1 MIHVSDRSAWACD
14 KDRIEKAAFTL
25 MIRARFALFASALVL
40 SGSSA
45 GAMAGARSDQDEARE
60 AVERHDIRPLDEIL
74 ARLRDK
80 APGEIIKVTL
90 AREHGVWLY
99 EFRLIDRNGHVRR
112 VEVDGASGA
121 VTDAGDD

>member
-1 MIHVSDRSAWACD
+1 MIHVSDTSAEGRD
-14 KDRIEKAAFTL
+14 NYKVEKAVFNL
-25 MIRARFALFASALVL
+25 MMRIRFVLFVSALLV

-60 AVERHDIRPLDEIL
+60 AVERHDIRPLDEIV
-74 ARLRDK
+74 ARLSDK
-80 APGEIIKVTL
+80 APGEIIKVKL

-112 VEVDGASGA
+112 VEVDAASGA
-121 VTDAGDD
+121 VTDAGED

>member
-1 MIHVSDRSAWACD
+1 MKSA
-14 KDRIEKAAFTL
+14 
-25 MIRARFALFASALVL
+25 ALALVAPIL
-40 SGSSA
+40 LLAVVSSA
-45 GAMAGARSDQDEARE
+45 ADGARPDHDEARE

-80 APGEIIKVTL
+80 TPGEIVKVTL
-90 AREHGVWLY
+90 AREHSVWRY

-112 VEVDGASGA
+112 VEVDAASGA